1 MKMRGML
8 LLCVSAVLA
17 FCCQICHSQTP
28 EDNVRQT
35 TRVVWMYHT
44 DGLKDS
50 SRTHNIDTPDIFNTP
65 INPSLELELVWR
77 LIRNKNMRR
86 YTMAMIVDKSVYP
99 TKTTSGGRG
108 RPDVNVYNG
117 FSGEFKMNDQ
127 IVTVVLYR
135 FQPLLLTA
143 NKTKLI
149 PAVTEIPGNTAVSY
163 NWPIPQELEG
173 NHFIWRR
180 EVQPFEG
187 SVGKFYRLT
196 FHVKAGTETPGN
208 TEAVD
213 RTTFNDCK
221 VDVKVMDKDVYEW
234 LRRNR
239 ERYSIYAEVH
249 CFGDK
254 ANRFLIGQRCRKGG
268 GGLCVLHQLVGKAPD
283 VKGDLASRKRKPS
296 KGSDADAKRPKKMP
310 RVESGKTKKT
320 EEHEEPPY
328 LDNVNG
334 LSTSDGYMLLTFTIG
349 KSQISV
355 EPVGVIVQKSIT
367 KYQLL
372 IGDSHLKDIIDA
384 VSIKCCPAFANVAH
398 FNDLISLPP
407 LAEGA

>member
-221 VDVKVMDKDVYEW
+221 VDVKVMDKDVYDW
-234 LRRNR
+234 LQVDEKYINL
-239 ERYSIYAEVH
+239 YAEAR
-249 CFGDK
+249 CFGVKPNRFVITQKCDK
-254 ANRFLIGQRCRKGG
+254 AS
-268 GGLCVLHQLVGKAPD
+268 GGLCILYNLVHGNQPD
-283 VKGDLASRKRKPS
+283 GTSRKRKQS
-296 KGSDADAKRPKKMP
+296 GVADNQRETKKPKVETGKTQKKKMP
-310 RVESGKTKKT
+310 
-320 EEHEEPPY
+320 EEP
-328 LDNVNG
+328 VNLSAVKS
-334 LSTSDGYMLLTFTIG
+334 LSTSDGYVLLKFTVPEDE
-349 KSQISV
+349 ISV
-355 EPVGVIVQKSIT
+355 EPVGVIVGKT
-367 KYQLL
+367 KTRKYALVVENSAL
-372 IGDSHLKDIIDA
+372 EGIECMNGKDA
-384 VSIKCCPAFANVAH
+384 RKGHNV
-398 FNDLISLPP
+398 NDFISLPP
-407 LAEGA
+407 LAEERPGGNY